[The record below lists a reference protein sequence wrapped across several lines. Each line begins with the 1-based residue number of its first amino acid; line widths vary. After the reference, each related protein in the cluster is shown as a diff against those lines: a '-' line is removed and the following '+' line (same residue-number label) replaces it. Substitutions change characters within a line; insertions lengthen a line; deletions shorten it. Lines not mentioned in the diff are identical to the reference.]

1 MRDVLFEKLFLE
13 PERWEKS
20 IAKAKAKGIDKSE
33 LSLLCDPNV
42 RIVLAEK
49 ILTGNYA
56 ITPPHTQLIP
66 KDKPGEFR
74 TVYINE
80 NIDRVFLSMINDL
93 LMEMFSDMIH
103 PACKSYQS
111 GIGCGKVVK
120 ETVSYMGNIKSNDI
134 GWKSDLSK
142 YFDSVPL
149 FAIDSIFDTIEA
161 RVGKSVII
169 DIVRDYY
176 HQDLCFNTD
185 GNLIHHYQS
194 LKQGCAVASFLA
206 DVLLFNMDAK
216 MSRFAKVNKGY
227 YCRYSDDCIYIGRN
241 YNTAMNIMKIE
252 LAKFKLKLNPKKIE
266 YLRKDRWFKF
276 LGFNLKGNKITLS
289 KSRVKK
295 FQREIEALTIKD
307 WKSSPAKAIKNVIRY
322 LYGGEYSW
330 ATSVLPIINVE
341 KDINEL
347 NLFVMDCIRAKMTGK
362 TKVGGLGSI
371 ITGEYTIQRGTG
383 ANVTANRN
391 KTPKEIVGYI
401 TLMCARNALLTD
413 RSAYETLVRMLL
425 S

>member
-1 MRDVLFEKLFLE
+1 MRDVLFEKLFFE
-13 PERWEKS
+13 SKRWEKS

-42 RIVLAEK
+42 RIVLAAK

-120 ETVSYMGNIKSNDI
+120 ETVSYMRNIKNNDI

-149 FAIDSIFDTIEA
+149 FAIDGIFDAIEA

-176 HQDLCFNTD
+176 HQDWCFDTD
-185 GNLIHHYQS
+185 GNLIQHYQS

-216 MSRFAKVNKGY
+216 MSKFAKRNGGY
-227 YCRYSDDCIYIGRN
+227 YCRYSDDCLYIGRN
-241 YNTAMNIMKIE
+241 YNKAMDIMKTE
-252 LAKFKLKLNPKKIE
+252 LAKFNLTLNPKKVE
-266 YLRKDRWFKF
+266 YLCKDRWFKF
-276 LGFNLKGNKITLS
+276 LGFNLKGDKITLS
-289 KSRVKK
+289 KSRVKT
-295 FQREIEALTIKD
+295 FQKEIEKRTIKD
-307 WKSSPAKAIKNVIRY
+307 RNASPTKAKNNVNRY

-341 KDINEL
+341 KDIDEL
-347 NLFVMDCIRAKMTGK
+347 NLFVMDCLRAKMTGK
-362 TKVGGLGSI
+362 TKVGGLGSVV
-371 ITGEYTIQRGTG
+371 TGEYTIQRGTG
-383 ANVTANRN
+383 ANVSANRK
-391 KTPKEIVGYI
+391 KTPKEIAGYI
-401 TLMCARNALLTD
+401 TLGCARNALLTD